1 MSTSAQ
7 QAGTMFSPELVT
19 EMFNAVSGHSALAKL
34 APEVAVPFQG
44 REEMVFTADGEAQLV
59 AEGGSKA
66 AGDAAVTPVVIRP
79 VKFIYQKRVSDEF
92 LKASDA
98 TRLSTLRSFS
108 EGFAKKIARG
118 LDIAAIHGLEPS
130 TKQAASFKATNSF
143 DGLVTNLV
151 TYNSAK
157 VDENLDTAANYID
170 GTVTGVAM
178 SKLAASALGQLK
190 ANGAYLYPE
199 FRFGQNPNA
208 FAGMASD
215 VNTTV
220 NVHAAAAAV
229 EDEAIIGDFSAFKW
243 GYVSQI
249 PLDVI
254 RYGDP
259 DGAGRDLKRYNE
271 VCLRAEAY
279 IGWGILDP
287 NAFALVQGEPTG
299 ATGATGATA

>member
-59 AEGGSKA
+59 AEGGAKT

-79 VKFIYQKRVSDEF
+79 VKFIYQKRISDEF

-130 TKQAASFKATNSF
+130 TKQVASFKNTNSF

-151 TYNSAK
+151 NYNSAK

-220 NVHAAAAAV
+220 NVHAAAAVV

-299 ATGATGATA
+299 ATGTTA